1 MKSAFYDSIKTNPE
15 EESFSFL
22 WQWHIF
28 LVKIRILFGA
38 GNRNA
43 DIHGDKLLS
52 VEMIKLKLI
61 LETCGCPLFVWP
73 VNVLKKT

>member
-1 MKSAFYDSIKTNPE
+1 MTALKQIPE

-22 WQWHIF
+22 WRRHIF

-61 LETCGCPLFVWP
+61 LETCGCPLFVCP
-73 VNVLKKT
+73 VNVLKKS